1 MVGAQNCAVEYALLL
16 ARAGDGAG
24 RTVRSGLSLDK
35 WGGAKVGSS
44 FALVLDCVLLAVYT
58 HALKWPAFSSTY

>member
-1 MVGAQNCAVEYALLL
+1 MSLSTCCSLP
-16 ARAGDGAG
+16 RAGDGAG

-44 FALVLDCVLLAVYT
+44 FAMVLGCVLIDSLHSCSAV
-58 HALKWPAFSSTY
+58 ASLLKHKIVQG